1 MSIFQRLKSIFNDAT
16 TKVELVVQ
24 KSVSP
29 KERFQKAALD
39 LSDKIDEF
47 QKSEIRI
54 NREIRKVTSQIYD
67 HSNEGDKIS
76 KLIKLKIEQGEEVPP
91 ALYKLGYTRELI
103 VENLKAKKAQYA
115 EAVAVIPENVVKLD
129 AKRSEIM
136 LNIELINLNQVSDE
150 LGLTLP
156 EDITSSVDISVVD
169 IDTMLVKTEIIHG
182 ESATSIDTAGL
193 ELYKSKFSN

>member
-156 EDITSSVDISVVD
+156 EDITSSVNISVVD